1 MPFSYR
7 IIEDYTNCITAY
19 RGHDSDVVIPDN
31 LNASVLYDDLFKGH
45 AEITS
50 VKIPDSITQIGGFVF
65 DGCVN
70 LKVINLPPNLV
81 DMWQYALTRCGIET
95 ITIPGSVRS
104 VIPFTFYQCKAL
116 KSVTLNEGIQTICA
130 RAFKDCTMLR
140 EVYLPQTLTDI
151 HDLAFEGCSNLTF
164 HRLGSPNT

>member
-1 MPFSYR
+1 MSFSYR

-19 RGHDSDVVIPDN
+19 RGQDNEVVIPDN
-31 LNASVLYDDLFKGH
+31 LNATVLYDDLFKGH
-45 AEITS
+45 TEITS

-70 LKVINLPPNLV
+70 LRSINLPPNLI
-81 DMWQYALTRCGIET
+81 DMWQYALTRCGIES
-95 ITIPGSVRS
+95 ITIPGSVRT

-116 KSVTLNEGIQTICA
+116 KSVTLNEGTQKICA
-130 RAFKDCTMLR
+130 RAFKDCTALSV
-140 EVYLPQTLTDI
+140 VYLPKSLTDI

-164 HRLGSPNT
+164 HRMG